1 MKLRE
6 FKNPNILS
14 KVFVHRSY
22 LNEVDDGIES
32 NERLEFLGDSVL
44 SLVVSTY
51 IFNQNKDLKEGI
63 LTNIRSVLTNTE
75 TLYEVSLQMG
85 LGELLKLSK
94 GEEQSGGRTNKTI
107 LANTYEAL
115 IGGLYTDQ
123 GWDAADK
130 FIKETL
136 LSQADKI
143 ILAQGLKDPK
153 SQLQEKLQEVY
164 KTSPLYSTIKEDGPD
179 HDKFY
184 TIGVYIENKLLG
196 QGDGK
201 SKQDAEKAA
210 ARSALENLEKSKQ

>member
-1 MKLRE
+1 MKLPE

-22 LNEVDDGIES
+22 LNEVDESIES

-51 IFNQNKDLKEGI
+51 IFNQHEDLKEGQ

-75 TLYEVSLQMG
+75 TLYEVSLGLG

-115 IGGLYTDQ
+115 VGGLYTDQ

-136 LSQADKI
+136 LSQADKL

-153 SQLQEKLQEVY
+153 SQLQEKLQEEY
-164 KTSPLYSTIKEDGPD
+164 KSSPTYSTIKEEGPD

-210 ARSALENLEKSKQ
+210 ARAALENLDEPKQ